1 MIFLK
6 KLKKRNLIFDFIST
20 HTHMKASGMR
30 ACYILEQEKRVFYK
44 NNFHART
51 HKSVDGPKTFTLKNY
66 FSFL

>member
-1 MIFLK
+1 
-6 KLKKRNLIFDFIST
+6 
-20 HTHMKASGMR
+20 MKASGMR

-66 FSFL
+66 FSFYEEYNFKSRADLDIKLDVMWR